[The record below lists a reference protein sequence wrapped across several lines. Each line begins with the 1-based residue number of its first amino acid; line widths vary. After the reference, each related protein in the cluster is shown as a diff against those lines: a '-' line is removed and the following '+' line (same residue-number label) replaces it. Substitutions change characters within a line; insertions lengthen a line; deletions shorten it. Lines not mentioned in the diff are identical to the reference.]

1 MLKTIILLLGP
12 TLMIFIGLNLAGNIL
27 LTFSLFYGWL
37 FLVPFLNRKIS
48 SENKLVPSKKKS
60 AAAGIISG
68 ILCMLLIFGSCSIF
82 LNTLFDVENLRNVL
96 NKWDFSGRN
105 AAWLV
110 LILIFINPFLEEN
123 YWRSYMMEKL
133 KNKAGSGI
141 AILITSAFYSL
152 YHLLSLLPMME
163 WPYNFIAVLP
173 VFAAGLL
180 WGYFRNRYQSLIA
193 PIISHILADFGIML
207 VYLIWIA

>member
-1 MLKTIILLLGP
+1 MNTIILLLGP
-12 TLMIFIGLNLAGNIL
+12 TIMIFIGLNLAGDIT

-48 SENKLVPSKKKS
+48 AENKLATSKRNS
-60 AAAGIISG
+60 AAAGVISG
-68 ILCMLLIFGSCSIF
+68 ILCILLIFGSCSLF
-82 LNTLFDVENLRNVL
+82 LNTFFDLDSLRDVL
-96 NKWDFSGRN
+96 DEWDFSGRN

-110 LILIFINPFLEEN
+110 LILIFINPFLEEY
-123 YWRSYMMEKL
+123 YWRSYMMDKL
-133 KNKAGSGI
+133 RNKFGSGK

-180 WGYFRNRYQSLIA
+180 WGYFRHRYQSLIA

-207 VYLIWIA
+207 VYLIWIT